1 MVIRKLKGCEK
12 TSRCL
17 NVSFITSRTFVHWH
31 SLISRKQSGTGNVLN
46 NKCRVRRWIIISLL
60 SGWRKI
66 LLLFLK
72 VLSKSTLPL
81 PAVDNLGKFLYFF
94 FFNKMRILSYS
105 YPKGRKYLILFDLF
119 KCWKLQKL
127 CVCACVCVCVCVFIH
142 TSRHQARP
150 IEMLVK
156 SQNLNLLHPH
166 YPCSWISAHYLNA
179 QLTMT
184 LVFRGFPGG
193 SVVKNGPANAGDA
206 DSIPGPRRS
215 SREGN
220 SNPLQYFCLGNSMD
234 RGIWWATVHGVA
246 KTWTWLS
253 IRIHSVFMRRTWKIV
268 DLSTHT
274 HIPVLVFILKH
285 DLIITIR
292 KKIPALRVEMSNYFI
307 IFWMVFPFLTI
318 FQK

>member
-94 FFNKMRILSYS
+94 FLIKWEY
-105 YPKGRKYLILFDLF
+105 YLIPIPRGENTLSCLISLSVESC
-119 KCWKLQKL
+119 KN

-184 LVFRGFPGG
+184 LVFRGFLGG

-246 KTWTWLS
+246 KNWTWLS